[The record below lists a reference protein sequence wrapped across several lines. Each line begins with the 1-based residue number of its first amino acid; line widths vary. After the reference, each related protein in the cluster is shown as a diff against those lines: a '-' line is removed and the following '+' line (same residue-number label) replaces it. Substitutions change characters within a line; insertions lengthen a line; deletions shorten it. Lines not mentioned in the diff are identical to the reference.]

1 VVATFNRSAERIFG
15 WPSTEIIG
23 QWVGVLLAPES
34 GDDESDGRDERH
46 RAAGVHPVRAGARE
60 VVAKRRDGSEFPM
73 YLTCSESP
81 TPEHGLVTAIARDLT
96 EHRQNSEA
104 LQLANA
110 LLEIKVIEL
119 EERTRV
125 ITLLGQMSDVLQT
138 AVAPSDAYAC
148 VADYAEQLF
157 SLDAGALC
165 TVSPASNTVEVVAS
179 WGAPATR
186 SVFVPR
192 DCFALRTG
200 RSHGAHGHGTE
211 QNCPHVLGD
220 LAAGHAC
227 IPITSH
233 AERIGILCVRWH
245 PKSAEAGH
253 VAAVDAPFRAK
264 LAAAFAEQVGMAL
277 TSIRLKEELRS
288 QAIHDPLTGLHNRRF
303 LEDAFRRELLRAARK
318 RSPVGVLMLDLDH
331 FKAFNDAHGHGAGDA
346 LLRAFAVQ
354 LRSDIRAEDIACR
367 YGGEEFVVILPDT
380 TSDEALERAEQVRVG
395 LSHLVVDFRGQALAS
410 VTVSIGVA
418 TAPEHG
424 DAPDPLLRAADAALY
439 AAKAGGRN
447 RTRAAGRMRESFGSQ
462 LDFGTW
468 TGERLSSGMGGHRSP
483 SSVKLKQS

>member
-1 VVATFNRSAERIFG
+1 
-15 WPSTEIIG
+15 
-23 QWVGVLLAPES
+23 
-34 GDDESDGRDERH
+34 
-46 RAAGVHPVRAGARE
+46 
-60 VVAKRRDGSEFPM
+60 
-73 YLTCSESP
+73 
-81 TPEHGLVTAIARDLT
+81 
-96 EHRQNSEA
+96 
-104 LQLANA
+104 
-110 LLEIKVIEL
+110 
-119 EERTRV
+119 
-125 ITLLGQMSDVLQT
+125 
-138 AVAPSDAYAC
+138 
-148 VADYAEQLF
+148 
-157 SLDAGALC
+157 
-165 TVSPASNTVEVVAS
+165 
-179 WGAPATR
+179 
-186 SVFVPR
+186 
-192 DCFALRTG
+192 
-200 RSHGAHGHGTE
+200 
-211 QNCPHVLGD
+211 
-220 LAAGHAC
+220 
-227 IPITSH
+227 
-233 AERIGILCVRWH
+233 
-245 PKSAEAGH
+245 
-253 VAAVDAPFRAK
+253 
-264 LAAAFAEQVGMAL
+264 
-277 TSIRLKEELRS
+277 
-288 QAIHDPLTGLHNRRF
+288 
-303 LEDAFRRELLRAARK
+303 
-318 RSPVGVLMLDLDH
+318 MLDLDH